1 MSSQAETP
9 STDKSDTTTTESA
22 APRHAKD
29 FDLAGGTGLIADP
42 AADDSVR
49 ILPIVPPAGPNPAPN
64 QTSTGTTERSTATP
78 DTPVITG
85 LDTMAGPETAAP
97 AHAPDRTPASEGTGG
112 GGAVDGGTGSGF
124 DGDSGGVA
132 GDGTGPGGANTTGG
146 GIAVATGTAP
156 APADGIAVVTGTAPA
171 PADGIA
177 VVTGTAPGPADGI
190 DLERPASPGDVSAER
205 LPTRLS
211 INKAKHAAAAQTGI
225 FRLGDLVH
233 SDARPTPEGSH
244 MLGIVAWGTALALAG
259 VGVGIRGLAAI
270 IGGLAPAWYQPALI
284 GAGLLG
290 VLLTVAAFVTI
301 QRRYA
306 PWLMLA
312 FATIPL
318 AVSIAL
324 TIIAL

>member
-9 STDKSDTTTTESA
+9 STDKSDTTRTE
-22 APRHAKD
+22 PE
-29 FDLAGGTGLIADP
+29 
-42 AADDSVR
+42 DSVR
-49 ILPIVPPAGPNPAPN
+49 ILPIVPPAGASPAPS
-64 QTSTGTTERSTATP
+64 QTGTERSTATP
-78 DTPVITG
+78 DTPTITG
-85 LDTMAGPETAAP
+85 LDTVAGPET
-97 AHAPDRTPASEGTGG
+97 
-112 GGAVDGGTGSGF
+112 
-124 DGDSGGVA
+124 
-132 GDGTGPGGANTTGG
+132 
-146 GIAVATGTAP
+146 P
-156 APADGIAVVTGTAPA
+156 APAAPPA
-171 PADGIA
+171 PPVPP
-177 VVTGTAPGPADGI
+177 VVVGVEPPPAPPTAAGEI
-190 DLERPASPGDVSAER
+190 SVER

-211 INKAKHAAAAQTGI
+211 LNKAKHAAAAQSGI

-270 IGGLAPAWYQPALI
+270 IGGLAPGWYQPALI
-284 GAGLLG
+284 GTGLLG

-312 FATIPL
+312 LATIPL
-318 AVSIAL
+318 AVTIAL

>member
-1 MSSQAETP
+1 VSSQAETP

-29 FDLAGGTGLIADP
+29 FDVAGGTGLIADP
-42 AADDSVR
+42 ASDDSVR
-49 ILPIVPPAGPNPAPN
+49 ILPIVPPTGPSPAPS
-64 QTSTGTTERSTATP
+64 QTGTGTTERSTATP

-85 LDTMAGPETAAP
+85 LDTVAGPETTAP
-97 AHAPDRTPASEGTGG
+97 EHAPDRAPSGAGTGG
-112 GGAVDGGTGSGF
+112 GGGGTGGGNTTVDGTR
-124 DGDSGGVA
+124 DGDA
-132 GDGTGPGGANTTGG
+132 GLA
-146 GIAVATGTAP
+146 
-156 APADGIAVVTGTAPA
+156 AVVTGTAPA
-171 PADGIA
+171 R
-177 VVTGTAPGPADGI
+177 TDGI
-190 DLERPASPGDVSAER
+190 DLDLEPPASGGDVSAER

-211 INKAKHAAAAQTGI
+211 LNKAKHAAAAQTGI

-233 SDARPTPEGSH
+233 SDTRPTPEGSH

>member
-1 MSSQAETP
+1 VSSQAETP

-29 FDLAGGTGLIADP
+29 FDVAGGTGLIADP

-49 ILPIVPPAGPNPAPN
+49 ILPVVPPTGPNPAPN
-64 QTSTGTTERSTATP
+64 QTGTGTTERSTATP

-97 AHAPDRTPASEGTGG
+97 DRAPTSD
-112 GGAVDGGTGSGF
+112 
-124 DGDSGGVA
+124 
-132 GDGTGPGGANTTGG
+132 GPGGASGGNTTADGG
-146 GIAVATGTAP
+146 GDGNGTSEWSRDGSAAADGTGG
-156 APADGIAVVTGTAPA
+156 GIAVVTGTAPA
-171 PADGIA
+171 PAGGI
-177 VVTGTAPGPADGI
+177 GL
-190 DLERPASPGDVSAER
+190 DLEQPASAGDVSVER

-211 INKAKHAAAAQTGI
+211 LNKAKHAAAAQTGI

-259 VGVGIRGLAAI
+259 VGVGIRGLMAI

-312 FATIPL
+312 VATIPL